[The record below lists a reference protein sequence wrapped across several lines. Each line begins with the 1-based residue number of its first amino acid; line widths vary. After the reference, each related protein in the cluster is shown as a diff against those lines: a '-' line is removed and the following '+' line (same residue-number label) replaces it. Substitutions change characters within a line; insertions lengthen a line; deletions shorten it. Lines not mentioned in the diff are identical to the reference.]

1 MQRLGT
7 SRPIFALA
15 FALVFAGMAAA
26 QDGHLKLDLGS
37 LTSRATQVVNINIDS
52 TTLEWAMESIQAK
65 GGDAQ
70 ELKDLMKDLAEINVQ
85 VLEFDKQNPPA
96 WEELVKAAQGVLK
109 VIDGPQYTPMVS
121 VTDKHGGTSDM
132 VRISLFK
139 DSDGKMGGL
148 TVFVLEPTE
157 IALINLVGRVSLDQ
171 LKQLGKA
178 LGQPELLNSLTG
190 KPGTSSNAGDK

>member
-37 LTSRATQVVNINIDS
+37 LTSRATQVVNINIDR